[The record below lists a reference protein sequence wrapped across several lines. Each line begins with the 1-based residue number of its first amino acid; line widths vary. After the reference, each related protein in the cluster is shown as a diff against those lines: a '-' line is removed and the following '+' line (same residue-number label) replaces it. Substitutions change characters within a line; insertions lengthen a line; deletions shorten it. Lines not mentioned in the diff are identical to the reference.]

1 MAEEFKISLGTE
13 LDLNSLSNVQSQIDS
28 IKPKQPIKLEIDDSN
43 VQSKIDS
50 IKRKIQSLSNIK
62 INLDGG
68 GGSAVKQSSSS
79 NSSTSTTKANN
90 DAAQLKKSYR
100 ELLSMA
106 KQISNMEIKIGGLK
120 SAGGNTKQI
129 SVLEGQ
135 LKALQNT
142 YQQLM
147 NSFAS
152 SGGLTSSVFDAGDM
166 AKLQAAVDSS
176 KLKLA
181 ELDAKVADTKAQLA
195 QGIKLDINNGSL
207 SNEIANI
214 EQRFNSLN
222 MTNQTVT
229 NSLTQL
235 KTLLSSMDASDD
247 IESVTSDYQTYKQ
260 VLIEVTNQINA
271 LQREQ
276 KEAVA
281 KQKEAVAQTKL
292 DNAKVAFTSEIDV
305 WMKNNTAAAKQFGSQ
320 IQEVKAQI
328 QSADGV
334 TLNNLKAQFKE
345 ITQQAKL
352 AGDTGLTFADRL
364 KSQFG
369 KLGVYFSAT
378 MMIMQTVNAI
388 KSGINTVVELDD
400 ALVDLQKT
408 AKATG
413 SELSSFYYEAND
425 IAKEYGATTREII
438 QSAADWSRLGYTLD
452 ESKMMSKYSSMFASI
467 SPGMDVDTA
476 TTSLV
481 SVMKAY
487 GIEVEDVMDG
497 IMSKINAV
505 GNSAAESN
513 TDIVTGL
520 QNSAAAMAAM
530 GSTLDET
537 IAIFTAAQEITQD
550 SSKVGNALRSISMRI
565 RGYDEE
571 TEQLSADL
579 ANITGDVIDL
589 TKTASNPDGISLF
602 TDATQ
607 TEYKSI
613 YTYLQEISKIYDEI
627 GAKEQQELME
637 KLFGKNRASVGAAIL
652 NNFSAA
658 EKAMDTMANSAG
670 SAEKEMSVI
679 TQSLTYKLNA
689 LKETGVGVAQNLF
702 TRSDMGH
709 VIDGLTSI
717 MKVVDFVTDKLGLF
731 KTAAL
736 GITAALSFKNIG
748 RDKMFSLFLN
758 MPITM
763 CVLPDMVVSI

>member
-1 MAEEFKISLGTE
+1 MAAEEFKISLGV
-13 LDLNSLSNVQSQIDS
+13 DLNDASLGELKSKIETIKVNPIKLNIDTSNVQSQINS
-28 IKPKQPIKLEIDDSN
+28 IKTQ
-43 VQSKIDS
+43 
-50 IKRKIQSLSNIK
+50 IQNLGKIK
-62 INLDGG
+62 INLTGG
-68 GGSAVKQSSSS
+68 
-79 NSSTSTTKANN
+79 
-90 DAAQLKKSYR
+90 
-100 ELLSMA
+100 
-106 KQISNMEIKIGGLK
+106 
-120 SAGGNTKQI
+120 
-129 SVLEGQ
+129 
-135 LKALQNT
+135 
-142 YQQLM
+142 
-147 NSFAS
+147 S
-152 SGGLTSSVFDAGDM
+152 SGGSGLSHTVTDVNNAYKDLMNLQRRISSLRIQLGG
-166 AKLQAAVDSS
+166 LDSS
-176 KLKLA
+176 KNSNQIS
-181 ELDAKVADTKAQLA
+181 ELSGQLNRLMTDYNNLYQTFNRQFSTDQLDSLNRGFETATGKIQALNSKMSDMQATLRDKIKFDLNTGTLGNQVDT
-195 QGIKLDINNGSL
+195 
-207 SNEIANI
+207 I
-214 EQRFNSLN
+214 EQKLN
-222 MTNQTVT
+222 KLGVTNQSVSDKV
-229 NSLTQL
+229 NQL
-235 KTLLSSMDASDD
+235 KTLLGNMDATDD
-247 IESVTSDYQTYKQ
+247 IESVTSDYEKYKQ
-260 VLIEVTNQINA
+260 VLAEVTNQVNT

-276 KEAVA
+276 AELQRKQATELA
-281 KQKEAVAQTKL
+281 KTQLA
-292 DNAKVAFTSEIDV
+292 NAKTAFSSQIDV
-305 WMKNNTAAAKQFGSQ
+305 WLSNNSAAAKQFGSQ
-320 IQEVKAQI
+320 IQALKSQI

-352 AGDTGLTFADRL
+352 AGDTGLTFGDKL
-364 KSQFG
+364 KAQFS
-369 KLGVYFSAT
+369 KLGIYFSAT
-378 MMIMQTVNAI
+378 MIIMQTVNAI
-388 KSGINTVVELDD
+388 KTGINTVVELDN

-408 AKATG
+408 AKTSA
-413 SELSSFYYEAND
+413 SELNNFYFEANN
-425 IAKEYGATTREII
+425 IAKQYGATTKEII

-452 ESKMMSKYSSMFASI
+452 ESKIMSQYSSMFKSI
-467 SPGMDVDTA
+467 SPGMDIDTA
-476 TTSLV
+476 TSGLV

-627 GAKEQQELME
+627 GAKEKQELME

-652 NNFSAA
+652 SNFSAA

-670 SAEKEMSVI
+670 SAEKEMDVI

-689 LKETGVGVAQNLF
+689 LKETSVGVAQNLF

-717 MKVVDFVTDKLGLF
+717 MNVLDFVTDKLGLF

-763 CVLPDMVVSI
+763 CVLPDMAVSI

>member
-50 IKRKIQSLSNIK
+50 IKRKILSLSNIK

-68 GGSAVKQSSSS
+68 GSSAVKQNIHSSSS
-79 NSSTSTTKANN
+79 ISTTKANN
-90 DAAQLKKSYR
+90 DVAQLKKSYR

-106 KQISNMEIKIGGLK
+106 KQIGNMEIKIGGLK

-129 SVLEGQ
+129 SVLESQ
-135 LKALQNT
+135 LKSLQNT

-147 NSFAS
+147 NCFVS
-152 SGGLTSSVFDAGDM
+152 SGGLNSSVFDAGDM

-181 ELDAKVADTKAQLA
+181 EIDAKVADTKAQLA
-195 QGIKLDINNGSL
+195 QSVKLDVNNGSL

-235 KTLLSSMDASDD
+235 KTLLSSMDVSDD
-247 IESVTSDYQTYKQ
+247 IESVTSDYRTYKQ

-276 KEAVA
+276 KETVA
-281 KQKEAVAQTKL
+281 HTKL

-320 IQEVKAQI
+320 IQQVKTQI

-345 ITQQAKL
+345 IAQQAKL

-364 KSQFG
+364 KVQLS

-378 MMIMQTVNAI
+378 MMIMQSVNAI
-388 KSGINTVVELDD
+388 KSGINTVVELDN

-413 SELSSFYYEAND
+413 NELSNFYYEAND
-425 IAKEYGATTREII
+425 IAKEYGATTKEII

-452 ESKMMSKYSSMFASI
+452 QSKLMSQYSSMFKSI
-467 SPGMDVDTA
+467 SPGMDIDTA
-476 TTSLV
+476 TSSLV

-513 TDIVTGL
+513 TDIVIGL
-520 QNSAAAMAAM
+520 QNSSAAMAAM

-550 SSKVGNALRSISMRI
+550 ASKVGNALRSISMRI

-571 TEQLSADL
+571 TGELSADL
-579 ANITGDVIDL
+579 ANISGEVIDL
-589 TKTASNPDGISLF
+589 TKTASNSNGISLF

-627 GAKEQQELME
+627 GSKEQQELME

-652 NNFSAA
+652 SNFSAA
-658 EKAMDTMANSAG
+658 EKAMDTMAGSAG

-679 TQSLTYKLNA
+679 TESLTYKLNA

-702 TRSDMGH
+702 QRGDTATA
-709 VIDGLTSI
+709 VDGLTSL
-717 MKVVDFVTDKLGLF
+717 MNVLDFATEKLGLF

-748 RDKMFSLFLN
+748 RDKTFSFLN
-758 MPITM
+758 MPIII
-763 CVLPDMVVSI
+763 CVLPDMVVFI